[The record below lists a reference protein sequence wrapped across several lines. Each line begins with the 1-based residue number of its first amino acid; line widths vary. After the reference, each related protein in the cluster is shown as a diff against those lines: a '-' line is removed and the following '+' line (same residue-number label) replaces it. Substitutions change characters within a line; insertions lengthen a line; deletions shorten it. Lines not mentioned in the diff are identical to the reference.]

1 MAAADA
7 PGQRVLAD
15 PAGWVASVGGAG
27 LSPWAPGTVGSL
39 VALLPWWAMAGV
51 GWWLPWIAIPLL
63 FMLGV
68 WASSVLIRRI
78 GVEDPGVIVV
88 DEVVGQWLALSL
100 VDLALRVAPWPLL
113 VPSTAALLVA
123 GFLVFRLC
131 DILKP
136 WPASWADR
144 QLTGGFGAMADDAL
158 AGVWAGLL
166 VVAALSIVAVVR

>member
-1 MAAADA
+1 MSAGGATRA
-7 PGQRVLAD
+7 QVLAD
-15 PAGWVASVGGAG
+15 PAGWVASVAGAG

-39 VALLPWWAMAGV
+39 VALLPWWGMVGV
-51 GWWLPWIAIPLL
+51 QWWLPWLVIPVV
-63 FMLGV
+63 FALGV
-68 WASSVLIRRI
+68 WASSAVIRRL
-78 GVEDPGVIVV
+78 GVEDPGVIVI

-113 VPSTAALLVA
+113 VPSTLALLLA

-144 QLTGGFGAMADDAL
+144 KLDGGFGAMVDDAL
-158 AGVWAGLL
+158 AGVWAGVL
-166 VVAALSIVAVVR
+166 VVVTLSVIPALR

>member
-1 MAAADA
+1 MSAGGASPA
-7 PGQRVLAD
+7 RVLAD

-39 VALLPWWAMAGV
+39 VALLPWWWMASV
-51 GWWLPWIAIPLL
+51 QWWLPWLAIPLV
-63 FMLGV
+63 FALGV
-68 WASSVLIRRI
+68 WASSVLIGRL

-100 VDLALRVAPWPLL
+100 VDLALRFAPWPLL
-113 VPSTAALLVA
+113 VPSTLALLLA

-144 QLTGGFGAMADDAL
+144 KLDGGFGAMADDAL

-166 VVAALSIVAVVR
+166 IVLALSVMPALR